1 MHLLIIDLSSS
12 SEFQSFVIVKASA
25 MIGIGCAPD
34 LCNYTLY
41 AVISSRVSRFSDNV
55 FGGKICNLPL
65 ALVPLLKGHLQGS
78 NVKKS

>member
-1 MHLLIIDLSSS
+1 MHLLIIDLS

-41 AVISSRVSRFSDNV
+41 AVIGSWVSRFSDNV
-55 FGGKICNLPL
+55 FGERFVL
-65 ALVPLLKGHLQGS
+65 
-78 NVKKS
+78 